1 MNRFENPAMFW
12 VFLQISRPGWW
23 LPTVFLYLLPTSG
36 RWDLLTGMDPCF
48 FLGLIYV
55 TFPLNFFTYGWNDF
69 VDYDIDKNNPRKGN
83 YLYGARATKE
93 QLSVVPLAIILTQIP
108 FLVLMYLCS
117 GVTILYWFFACIAVN
132 GAYNHPGVQLSSTPP
147 LDLVAP
153 LGYLLT
159 IYLSS
164 ELNNLPMLPSVSV
177 AYTVLLV
184 IRTQMWTQIM
194 DLVPDLAAGAYSQ
207 AHLSFDFA
215 YLIESGRRT
224 SVTVLGAK
232 SSKLLLLALIV
243 AEALLAVTCFND
255 TILSVFEILG
265 VLMVTVEVVFQEK
278 LSVEKMK
285 LTGIVN
291 NAAGFVL
298 LVYCWLNKVFLT

>member
-1 MNRFENPAMFW
+1 
-12 VFLQISRPGWW
+12 
-23 LPTVFLYLLPTSG
+23 
-36 RWDLLTGMDPCF
+36 
-48 FLGLIYV
+48 
-55 TFPLNFFTYGWNDF
+55 
-69 VDYDIDKNNPRKGN
+69 
-83 YLYGARATKE
+83 
-93 QLSVVPLAIILTQIP
+93 
-108 FLVLMYLCS
+108 
-117 GVTILYWFFACIAVN
+117 
-132 GAYNHPGVQLSSTPP
+132 
-147 LDLVAP
+147 
-153 LGYLLT
+153 
-159 IYLSS
+159 
-164 ELNNLPMLPSVSV
+164 MLPSVSV

-194 DLVPDLAAGAYSQ
+194 DLVPDLAA
-207 AHLSFDFA
+207 
-215 YLIESGRRT
+215 GRRT